1 MVCWEHD
8 TIPSGYLTVRHGKSP
23 FLIGKPSINGSFP
36 MAMLNNQRVYRDVNG
51 LEGLSD
57 FEVDHGGT
65 TFLNMFQSLM
75 SQFFTFL
82 NTNDW
87 MEWCMFIFD
96 RPMSY

>member
-1 MVCWEHD
+1 
-8 TIPSGYLTVRHGKSP
+8 
-23 FLIGKPSINGSFP
+23 

-57 FEVDHGGT
+57 FEVDHGQT
-65 TFLNMFQSLM
+65 TFLKMFQSQM

-87 MEWCMFIFD
+87 MEWCIFILD

>member
-8 TIPSGYLTVRHGKSP
+8 TI
-23 FLIGKPSINGSFP
+23 
-36 MAMLNNQRVYRDVNG
+36 YRDVNG
-51 LEGLSD
+51 LEGLKSD

-87 MEWCMFIFD
+87 MEWCMFILD

>member
-1 MVCWEHD
+1 
-8 TIPSGYLTVRHGKSP
+8 
-23 FLIGKPSINGSFP
+23 

-51 LEGLSD
+51 LEGLKSD

-65 TFLNMFQSLM
+65 TVFFMFQ

-87 MEWCMFIFD
+87 MEWCIFVLD